1 MKNTIIFIIFLLLNN
16 NLFANDIIKQNENIL
31 HSDYLCEKDGGELIY
46 SDLSSLECLDSEGNF
61 QFFNIENV
69 SQNSSLNNRQEF
81 NILFLYQPNFSKIN
95 SSNTHENI
103 NLRIQ
108 REINQTLSNSNI
120 NANVISSG
128 HYIIQE
134 YLWNN
139 LIQAVNTNN
148 VVNLANIIANDNFIY
163 DLMIKI
169 NADFFVFVYDPIN
182 LNNGNQYDIDMVR
195 FIPKSKPNTI
205 GNLDINRSKSKINGM
220 IYSSSSIIS
229 NSNASK
235 NLTPSHEFGHLLGLH
250 HSAYDTRTNY
260 TNGTYDIL
268 LSQEDN
274 MILPYAKGYKK
285 TSENSVS
292 IMSYDG
298 TQEVTIVKIVDS
310 LNNTLLLEN
319 IPYKREN
326 KFSDATTN
334 NISLTTTNSDLTLPL
349 IKNNNK
355 HVANSNLN
363 EKTNVIIYKDNIRY
377 ENNIIEN
384 INVAAD
390 SVGVLEITIPQIL
403 ALTENGT
410 DYLLN
415 TSTSNDDKIFLSYEN
430 YDEYLEILNNS
441 GNDEIYLSTGKS
453 RIDLSSGNKKIFIKE
468 FKQSENGFTEL
479 LNFDKNNDEIYVSNK
494 YAINEEYSGKKKNNS
509 GTFDYY
515 ILLESNNNGLI
526 NYFGIYFKN
535 SVGEVT
541 FRMVEDTNSV
551 ELEDSIWNIFNIFD
565 NSDSKEDFYLL
576 QDINIEDDDNYD
588 GIYHGTIN
596 DDIITGDYNP
606 NYIFGYAGN
615 DILGS
620 SSQTSS
626 NSIWL
631 GDNSGEIGFFGDTFN
646 GGQGNDTIYGTR
658 HGDNYVYKLGDGY
671 DYIYEKAD
679 INMELDP
686 NWDVY
691 RDDFIFFEDIPYG
704 DGSNIEITRSGY
716 DVIVSYT
723 LDNNSGIVIKN
734 YLTKTTYNNQDYFL
748 NAIEYIVFSDNVIL
762 NKEQIIEMALTYHG
776 DTNNNSYNGLNDYNN
791 QFYGYE
797 GSDSF
802 YSSNGDNIFYG
813 HGGNDKLFAAGNG
826 VNYFYGG
833 DGSDYIGAGT
843 TSYGIVNNLNNSLP
857 LDQDLGQKLYGGKGN
872 DKIYGTKFGD
882 YYYYEL
888 GDGIDTIYEN
898 SPNINEFT
906 VDKIIFVE
914 GITPSMVK
922 INRQSGNDDMYLEL
936 DNSNK
941 IFIRDFYVSSK
952 QVEEVHF
959 QDGTIWTS
967 EYIME
972 QGLIYHGD
980 ENNNSYWG
988 LSDYDNQ
995 FYGYEG
1001 GDSFYSSNGDNI
1013 FYGHGGGDRLFA
1025 AGNGVNYFY
1034 GGDGS
1039 DYIGAGTTSYGI
1051 VNNLNNS
1058 LPLDQDLGQKLYGG
1072 KGNDKIYGTKFGDYY
1087 YYELGDGI
1095 DTIYE
1100 NSPNINEFTI
1110 DKLYFNFSSSMVTF
1124 IREGNYLTIF
1134 LGDIDSTER
1143 IIRISNFYL
1152 GSNYE
1157 IEEFIFS
1164 NTTINNYYAKQL
1176 GENNKELKENQ

>member
-1 MKNTIIFIIFLLLNN
+1 
-16 NLFANDIIKQNENIL
+16 
-31 HSDYLCEKDGGELIY
+31 
-46 SDLSSLECLDSEGNF
+46 
-61 QFFNIENV
+61 
-69 SQNSSLNNRQEF
+69 
-81 NILFLYQPNFSKIN
+81 LYQPNFSKIN
-95 SSNTHENI
+95 NI
-103 NLRIQ
+103 NTYQIFNEQ
-108 REINQTLSNSNI
+108 VVTEINKTFSNNNI
-120 NANVISSG
+120 NANIVSSG
-128 HYIIQE
+128 HYVIKE
-134 YLWNN
+134 NLWDK
-139 LIQAVNTNN
+139 LIQTANSNN
-148 VVNLANIIANDNFIY
+148 NSNLANVIANDDFIY
-163 DLMIKI
+163 DLIIKI

-182 LNNGNQYDIDMVR
+182 LNNGNQYKKNMVR

-205 GNLDINRSKSKINGM
+205 GNLDINRSKSKINGI
-220 IYSSSSIIS
+220 IYSSSSMKP
-229 NSNASK
+229 NLNESK
-235 NLTPSHEFGHLLGLH
+235 NFTPSHEFGHLLGLH
-250 HSAYDTRTNY
+250 HSAYDTRTTY
-260 TNGTYDIL
+260 SNGTYDIL
-268 LSQEDN
+268 LSQEKD
-274 MILPYAKGYKK
+274 IVIPYAKGYKK
-285 TSENSVS
+285 TSDNSVS
-292 IMSYDG
+292 LMSYSIK
-298 TQEVTIVKIVDS
+298 QETTKVEILDN
-310 LNNTLLLEN
+310 LNNILLLDYPN
-319 IPYKREN
+319 YQRQN
-326 KFSDATTN
+326 KFSDATINNVPLTLTN
-334 NISLTTTNSDLTLPL
+334 TDLNLPL

-355 HVANSNLN
+355 HTANSNLN
-363 EKTNVIIYKDNIRY
+363 EKTKITIRRDGIWH

-390 SVGVLEITIPQIL
+390 SVGALQITIPQIL

-415 TSTSNDDKIFLSYEN
+415 TATSNDDNIFIAYEN
-430 YDEYLEILNNS
+430 YDEYIEIQNNS
-441 GNDEIYLSTGKS
+441 GNDNIYLSTGKS
-453 RIDLSSGNKKIFIKE
+453 RLDLSSGNKNIFIKE

-479 LNFDKNNDEIYVSNK
+479 LNFDKSNDKIYVSNK
-494 YAINEEYSGKKKNNS
+494 YSINEEQSGKRKNSS

-535 SVGEVT
+535 SIGEVT

-565 NSDSKEDFYLL
+565 RSDSKEDFYLL
-576 QDINIEDDDNYD
+576 QDVNIEDDTNNNSL
-588 GIYHGTIN
+588 IYHGTIN
-596 DDIITGDYNP
+596 DDIILGDNRA

-679 INMELDP
+679 INMESDP

-797 GSDSF
+797 GS
-802 YSSNGDNIFYG
+802 
-813 HGGNDKLFAAGNG
+813 
-826 VNYFYGG
+826 
-833 DGSDYIGAGT
+833 
-843 TSYGIVNNLNNSLP
+843 
-857 LDQDLGQKLYGGKGN
+857 
-872 DKIYGTKFGD
+872 
-882 YYYYEL
+882 
-888 GDGIDTIYEN
+888 
-898 SPNINEFT
+898 
-906 VDKIIFVE
+906 
-914 GITPSMVK
+914 
-922 INRQSGNDDMYLEL
+922 
-936 DNSNK
+936 
-941 IFIRDFYVSSK
+941 
-952 QVEEVHF
+952 
-959 QDGTIWTS
+959 
-967 EYIME
+967 
-972 QGLIYHGD
+972 
-980 ENNNSYWG
+980 
-988 LSDYDNQ
+988 
-995 FYGYEG
+995 
-1001 GDSFYSSNGDNI
+1001 DSFYSSNGDNI